1 MDYNIVLLFSAALTL
16 LVTVLLFAVLRQSAR
31 ENERNRKELSDLE
44 RELKDCYHRL
54 SEENRA
60 IWEKACALV
69 TRDEFVS
76 RSESDA
82 VRVVESLQGQVALL
96 SSRMDELSSRMDSL
110 TLGQD
115 RRLTHIVSTLDDKLS
130 LNEKR
135 LNEMRETLFASV
147 TKLQEENSRK
157 LDEMRKTVDEKL
169 HATLDRRLGE
179 SFSLVN
185 QRLEEVYKGLG
196 EMRTLAGGVGDLKKV
211 LTNVRTRGVW
221 GEVQL
226 GSILTEML
234 SPAQYETNCAVVPG
248 SDLRVEYA
256 IRLPGSD
263 ERAVLLPIDA
273 KFPLEDYRRLAD
285 ALENGT
291 SEECAECANALKNA
305 LRVEAKR
312 ISSKYIKPPYTTDFA
327 VMFLPL
333 EGLYA
338 EALKDSTLYD
348 ELQDKYRIVI
358 SGPSTLSALITSLQ
372 IGFRSVAIEKRSMEV
387 WQLLN
392 AVRNEFGRFSELLD
406 SARKRIRSAG
416 ESLEMA
422 SKHSRGIQQRLRE
435 AETLEAKDESA
446 LSLPADG
453 LSGRDETENSD
464 DIYSE

>member
-1 MDYNIVLLFSAALTL
+1 MDNNFVLLFSAMLTL
-16 LVTVLLFAVLRQSAR
+16 LIAVLLFVVLRQSVR
-31 ENERNRKELSDLE
+31 EAERSKKELSDLE
-44 RELKDCYHRL
+44 REMKDCYHRL

-60 IWEKACALV
+60 IWEKTCALIS
-69 TRDEFVS
+69 RDEFFA
-76 RSESDA
+76 RSESDS
-82 VRVVESLQGQVALL
+82 VRIVESLQGQVALL

-115 RRLTHIVSTLDDKLS
+115 RRLGHVVSTLDEKLTQ
-130 LNEKR
+130 NDKR

-147 TKLQEENSRK
+147 TRLQEENSRK
-157 LDEMRKTVDEKL
+157 LEDMRKTVDEKL

-226 GSILTEML
+226 GSILSEML
-234 SPAQYETNCAVVPG
+234 SPTQYETNCAVVPG

-263 ERAVLLPIDA
+263 DRAVLLPIDA

-285 ALENGT
+285 AIDAGT
-291 SEECAECANALKNA
+291 PEECAECANALKNA

-312 ISSKYIKPPYTTDFA
+312 ISSKYIKPPFTTDFA

-333 EGLYA
+333 EGLYV

-348 ELQDKYRIVI
+348 EMQDKYRIVI

-422 SKHSRGIQQRLRE
+422 SKHSRGIQQRLRN
-435 AETLEAKDESA
+435 AETLEVDDGNI
-446 LSLPADG
+446 LSLPLSEPSEKDDSEKNDG
-453 LSGRDETENSD
+453 
-464 DIYSE
+464 I

>member
-115 RRLTHIVSTLDDKLS
+115 RRLTHIVSTLDEKLS

-416 ESLEMA
+416 ESLDMA
-422 SKHSRGIQQRLRE
+422 SKQSRGIQQRLRE

>member
-1 MDYNIVLLFSAALTL
+1 MDNNIVLLFSSMLLLIIAVLL
-16 LVTVLLFAVLRQSAR
+16 LVVLRQSAR
-31 ENERNRKELSDLE
+31 DAERNKKDLSDLE
-44 RELKDCYHRL
+44 HELKDCRSRL

-60 IWEKACALV
+60 IWEKTCALLN
-69 TRDEFVS
+69 RDEFFA
-76 RSESDA
+76 RSESDS
-82 VRVVESLQGQVALL
+82 VRIVESLQGQVALL

-110 TLGQD
+110 TLGQE
-115 RRLTHIVSTLDDKLS
+115 RRLSHIVSTLDEKLTQ
-130 LNEKR
+130 NDKR

-147 TKLQEENSRK
+147 TKLQEENSHK
-157 LDEMRKTVDEKL
+157 LEEMRRTVDEKL

-226 GSILTEML
+226 GSILSEML

-291 SEECAECANALKNA
+291 PEECAECSGALKNA
-305 LRVEAKR
+305 LRVEARR

-348 ELQDKYRIVI
+348 ELQEKYRIVI

-422 SKHSRGIQQRLRE
+422 SRHSRGIQQRLRD
-435 AETLEAKDESA
+435 AETLEVRDEDP
-446 LSLPADG
+446 LSLPAENLAGQDAAEDG
-453 LSGRDETENSD
+453 DG
-464 DIYSE
+464 I